1 MISSKLNFIEKFKR
15 KLFPFYNAKEIVE
28 VFNIFEKDHPKNKKI
43 VMFVGGCVRNY
54 LSNQKIDDIDLASI
68 LSPMEIKD
76 KFKNTN
82 IRVVETGVEH
92 GTVTLLYEKKKFEVT
107 TLRKDIKT
115 DGRHAEVLFTDDW
128 QEDSNRRDFTIN
140 SIYMNRNGKIFDPQ
154 NGVKD
159 LKNNFI
165 KFIGDPTQRIEEDYL
180 RIIRFIRFSIQYQS
194 TIEDTTLDAIKLNL
208 NGIKLLSKERIL
220 NELFKILKLNKFN
233 EINENQ
239 KLNNLFLLIFPEF
252 RYLQRLKMKSL
263 FFQSIIF
270 KIEII
275 LAIILL
281 DGSSNHEYFCHKYKT
296 SNQLKK
302 KLDFYAMNIEK
313 FKLDKNYFK
322 KDLKKNIYFEGKD
335 KILDLN
341 LLNFFINKKINYKI
355 YSEVKSEI
363 IKTSLPKFPYDGKML
378 QKKGVKEGKKIGLLL
393 KELELAWIENYF
405 NLSEKSTK
413 EIINKFN

>member
-220 NELFKILKLNKFN
+220 NELFKILKLNKFH

-313 FKLDKNYFK
+313 CKLDKNYFK